1 MGHGCT
7 ERLGNCPE
15 SPSSGFW
22 TMSCDGIP
30 VLSQYGLLLGHA
42 GIIDLICNIWIG
54 VQALCNTSTSIVLTG
69 FKSLI
74 SSCVTSIILQRFDFL
89 LHRQGPYEVVGHSAS
104 NLGLRETGRWGP
116 SQIPVTLFSSCQ
128 GNRDTLSCHS
138 LEFSPQL
145 KKSPN
150 HSFLMCLDL
159 FCFNIN
165 ISIFPGQCKGGQLSI
180 KVKLACH
187 WPGNA
192 N

>member
-1 MGHGCT
+1 MV
-7 ERLGNCPE
+7 EPNNFE
-15 SPSSGFW
+15 
-22 TMSCDGIP
+22 
-30 VLSQYGLLLGHA
+30 
-42 GIIDLICNIWIG
+42 
-54 VQALCNTSTSIVLTG
+54 
-69 FKSLI
+69 
-74 SSCVTSIILQRFDFL
+74 
-89 LHRQGPYEVVGHSAS
+89 
-104 NLGLRETGRWGP
+104 RETGRWGP

-150 HSFLMCLDL
+150 HSFLICLDL